1 MDEIVEIGN
10 LTNGKESKKG
20 GMKIGAYEQEKSLH
34 AQK

>member
-20 GMKIGAYEQEKSLH
+20 EMEEKEIEGTNR
-34 AQK
+34 K